1 MAATPSAQMLFEPP
15 HAGPHRPVAA
25 VKEYLRAEQRRG
37 RIAAGA
43 DCAGAAAL
51 LVGACFQ
58 YAFLRCFEQRQPDGA
73 ELDRYAASITDTLLI
88 GLGAAKGSVTGG

>member
-1 MAATPSAQMLFEPP
+1 MQPVSSSGRTP
-15 HAGPHRPVAA
+15 GRPARCLRRHGVL
-25 VKEYLRAEQRRG
+25 VGEYLRAEQRRG

-58 YAFLRCFEQRQPDGA
+58 YAFLRCFEHRQPDAA
-73 ELDRYAASITDTLLI
+73 ELDAYAASITDTLLA
-88 GLGAAKGSVTGG
+88 GLSARKGDRTA